1 MLIKHL
7 MMFLRIKIFQNIN
20 LQKYKNYKNNKFKM
34 RIHHYQKL
42 IDIN

>member
-7 MMFLRIKIFQNIN
+7 MMLLRIKIFQNTN

-34 RIHHYQKL
+34 QIHHYQKQ